1 MSHPEVPE
9 APHTGAPPTGAPHE
23 GAPHEGAPPT
33 GAPRPAT
40 APAPRLAGSHARRQ
54 LSLAYSINMAYFLWF
69 WVALAL
75 GYWVFSW
82 FGRVPGEDTL
92 REAGPL
98 GWVAILAG
106 GMVLGAPSWIG
117 MRYAR
122 RARRAGVGVRA
133 TRALAFNIALAGAAI
148 LIIGLGS

>member
-1 MSHPEVPE
+1 MSHPEVP
-9 APHTGAPPTGAPHE
+9 TGAQQPQPQPQ
-23 GAPHEGAPPT
+23 PQQRPQ
-33 GAPRPAT
+33 PR
-40 APAPRLAGSHARRQ
+40 RAGSHARRQ
-54 LSLAYSINMAYFLWF
+54 LSLAYSINMTYFLWF

-106 GMVLGAPSWIG
+106 GVVLGTPSWLG
-117 MRYAR
+117 VRYAR
-122 RARRAGVGVRA
+122 RARRAGIGAPA
-133 TRALAFNIALAGAAI
+133 TRALAFNIALAAIAI
-148 LIIGLGS
+148 LLIGLGS